1 MRAERARQKIASGQ
15 KALAKPYYHF
25 KVFRTNIELESAV
38 KPNNQVQ
45 KFLLAISLLCLS
57 CLAQAACNNPAP
69 RASAFAN
76 PGNDSCPSGYY
87 SSGAACAPTASAR
100 YAFANPGSGS
110 CPSGYYSSGNSCVAS
125 SDNSCNA
132 FFSGGGSCPSGY
144 YSSGKSCAAN

>member
-1 MRAERARQKIASGQ
+1 MQSK
-15 KALAKPYYHF
+15 
-25 KVFRTNIELESAV
+25 
-38 KPNNQVQ
+38 NQVQ
-45 KFLLAISLLCLS
+45 KFLVAISLFSLS

-76 PGNDSCPSGYY
+76 PGNGSCPSGYY
-87 SSGAACAPTASAR
+87 SSGAAWAPTSSAR
-100 YAFANPGSGS
+100 YAFSNPGGGS
-110 CPSGYYSSGNSCVAS
+110 CPSGYYSSGAACVAS